1 MTNATLPKLDTEMN
15 NNHQKGIDNKIDI
28 TNNEGMRGRN
38 MKENNLNDIY
48 PIINNSSQLNTKL

>member
-15 NNHQKGIDNKIDI
+15 NNHKKGIDNQIDI